1 MPRGPRV
8 RQQQHLVK
16 PDKSQPQPLPTFLG
30 NFWTK
35 NKRPQPPCCSFIPA
49 TTQQTTVFKSSS
61 KEKENRFS
69 ERDGWWLY
77 ALRETPFPGTYNV
90 RDFIQEA
97 ELNPVR
103 RTYNFKGEGR
113 RKCPNMGRSGEYLMP
128 GCYNVIESIQIIDKR
143 QSTYSFKSTPR
154 SSNLLGVRD
163 KDIDIAPWQ
172 YELTRPP
179 VPTLPSRHFM
189 FRSAVQR
196 FPTTYF
202 VPKDGPGPGHY
213 EVKTVDPRCAISSCF
228 KSRVPRFNDRHS
240 KTPGPGTYEPTRFL
254 PKQPPTIA
262 KMGRVHSLFFR
273 TSVEQ

>member
-1 MPRGPRV
+1 MNLGEQDAVAAERKSPLSRQESRPRSGA
-8 RQQQHLVK
+8 L
-16 PDKSQPQPLPTFLG
+16 SPL
-30 NFWTK
+30 
-35 NKRPQPPCCSFIPA
+35 Q
-49 TTQQTTVFKSSS
+49 SSS

-77 ALRETPFPGTYNV
+77 AFRETPFPGTYNV

-103 RTYNFKGEGR
+103 KTYNFKGEGR

-143 QSTYSFKSTPR
+143 PSTYSFKSTPR
-154 SSNLLGVRD
+154 SSILLGVRD
-163 KDIDIAPWQ
+163 KDINIAPWQ

-213 EVKTVDPRCAISSCF
+213 EVKTVDPRCAVSSCF
-228 KSRVPRFNDRHS
+228 KSRVPRFKELHS

-273 TSVEQ
+273 TSVEP